1 MAATSGVAAH
11 GAGPDIIYIGELY
24 ESISRSPPGIEA
36 RKLLIEHYIA
46 VGNEWLEGALDEA
59 KKLQALAPTDL
70 DVVRFLKILEKV
82 PEPPAPEKKA
92 VKRIQASSVHSGG
105 EPLKNLPFT
114 AKPISKRG
122 SKRSD
127 FILGDS
133 VDDLNDE
140 QRNLVTGYR
149 DIRAKATHVF
159 ANLLRLQTLQ
169 KKAGLP
175 QSKNL
180 AKVHLMA
187 DGSNGAVYSGM
198 RPPASARSVA
208 RNIRDKPKEA
218 TNLVIA
224 DLEAMIQWV
233 RAPYGTP
240 SGASIDTIRDTLVKR
255 RSAIDSTLPDALKFH
270 CELGFMHVEHE
281 HLERN
286 YVNDET
292 MLGDEIEDIAREDF
306 YVTEDNYAWSMDEL
320 VQAIQANGGVLRNPL
335 SREMFTPKD
344 VKGILLHPT
353 GKSLAALRVEQHEM
367 SKGVRTET
375 IIQMEKL
382 SAILLADQS
391 SDTLPSRKAVDEF
404 LLYIATLPDFEQKAI
419 EGLKCPATDSHTG
432 QSYDWSIGEAV
443 KDAKG
448 NLVCF
453 HKTGDFIRQAAAHL
467 RKNRG
472 VAPDTDEGNCSIM

>member
-11 GAGPDIIYIGELY
+11 GGGPDMIYIGELY

-92 VKRIQASSVHSGG
+92 VKPIHASSAQSGG

-114 AKPISKRG
+114 AKPTSKRG

-187 DGSNGAVYSGM
+187 DGSNGAVCSGM

-240 SGASIDTIRDTLVKR
+240 SGASIDTIRDNLVKR

-292 MLGDEIEDIAREDF
+292 MLGDEIKDIAREDF

-375 IIQMEKL
+375 IVQMEKL

-404 LLYIATLPDFEQKAI
+404 LLYVATRRSSFGTMTTNKLISEQYQILSKKRSKVSSVLPQTLTLDSLMT
-419 EGLKCPATDSHTG
+419 GLS
-432 QSYDWSIGEAV
+432 V
-443 KDAKG
+443 K
-448 NLVCF
+448 
-453 HKTGDFIRQAAAHL
+453 Q
-467 RKNRG
+467 
-472 VAPDTDEGNCSIM
+472 

>member
-1 MAATSGVAAH
+1 M
-11 GAGPDIIYIGELY
+11 IYIGELY

-70 DVVRFLKILEKV
+70 DVARFLKILEKV

-92 VKRIQASSVHSGG
+92 VKPILASSAQSGG
-105 EPLKNLPFT
+105 EPLKNYPFT
-114 AKPISKRG
+114 TKPISKRG

-133 VDDLNDE
+133 VDDLNNE

-224 DLEAMIQWV
+224 DLEAMIQWM

-240 SGASIDTIRDTLVKR
+240 SGASTDTLRDTLVKR
-255 RSAIDSTLPDALKFH
+255 RRAIDSTLPDALKVH

-292 MLGDEIEDIAREDF
+292 MLGDTIKDIAREDF
-306 YVTEDNYAWSMDEL
+306 YVTEDNYAWSMD
-320 VQAIQANGGVLRNPL
+320 GMRL
-335 SREMFTPKD
+335 SYTTFGRDP
-344 VKGILLHPT
+344 
-353 GKSLAALRVEQHEM
+353 
-367 SKGVRTET
+367 
-375 IIQMEKL
+375 
-382 SAILLADQS
+382 
-391 SDTLPSRKAVDEF
+391 
-404 LLYIATLPDFEQKAI
+404 Y
-419 EGLKCPATDSHTG
+419 
-432 QSYDWSIGEAV
+432 
-443 KDAKG
+443 
-448 NLVCF
+448 
-453 HKTGDFIRQAAAHL
+453 
-467 RKNRG
+467 
-472 VAPDTDEGNCSIM
+472 